1 MEIKT
6 RIQDVEIYN
15 LINKLEKDPDA
26 LENKDVYIAVLR
38 TIVDTRALLRRV
50 LKEIRPTSNRKIVSV
65 PTGDKDEIVT
75 GA

>member
-6 RIQDVEIYN
+6 RIQDAEIYD
-15 LINKLEKDPDA
+15 LINKLEKEPDA

-50 LKEIRPTSNRKIVSV
+50 LKEIRPTSNKKIVSI
-65 PTGDKDEIVT
+65 PTGNKDEIII

>member
-6 RIQDVEIYN
+6 RIQDVEIYD
-15 LINKLEKDPDA
+15 LINKLEKEPDS
-26 LENKDVYIAVLR
+26 LEMKDIYVTVLR

-50 LKEIRPTSNRKIVSV
+50 LKEIRPTSDRKIVSV
-65 PTGDKDEIVT
+65 PTGDKDEIVK

>member
-6 RIQDVEIYN
+6 RIQDVEIYD

-50 LKEIRPTSNRKIVSV
+50 LKEIRPVSDRKVVSV
-65 PTGDKDEIVT
+65 PTGNKDEIVT

>member
-6 RIQDVEIYN
+6 RIQDAEIYD
-15 LINKLEKDPDA
+15 LINKLEKDPDT
-26 LENKDVYIAVLR
+26 LENKDVYIAILR
-38 TIVDTRALLRRV
+38 TTVDTRALLRRV
-50 LKEIRPTSNRKIVSV
+50 LKEIRPASNRKIVSV

>member
-15 LINKLEKDPDA
+15 LINKLEKEPES
-26 LENKDVYIAVLR
+26 LEMKDVYVTVLR

-50 LKEIRPTSNRKIVSV
+50 LKEIRPASDRRVVSV
-65 PTGDKDEIVT
+65 PTGDKDEIVK